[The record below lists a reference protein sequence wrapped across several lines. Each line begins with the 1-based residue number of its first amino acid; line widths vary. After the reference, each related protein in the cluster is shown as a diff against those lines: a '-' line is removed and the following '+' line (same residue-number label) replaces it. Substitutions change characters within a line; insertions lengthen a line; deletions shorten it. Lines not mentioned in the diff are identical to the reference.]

1 VDQAIVTVSPADR
14 IPFKEKVGYSL
25 GDSASNLY
33 WKTFEFFLAIFYTD
47 VFGIPAAA
55 VGIMLLVTRLGDAAA
70 DLAMGS
76 IADCT
81 RTRWGHFRPYLLWG
95 AVPLAVAGV
104 LTFTT
109 PGVGSG
115 PKLLYAYITYGSLM
129 LIYTAVNTPYSALM
143 GVMTSNSIER
153 TSISSIRFVGAFTTG
168 LFVQYFTLRFV
179 HFFGKGSD
187 ARGWQLTM
195 VLYGALAIV
204 LLLLCFIST
213 HERVIPSAHMHINA
227 ASTWGLARLLRSW
240 PWLIL
245 VGTQILTVSAFAIEG
260 SASTY
265 YFKYFLEREDLL
277 GRFLAANGVAYV
289 ASVLITSHLARKTG
303 KKFLFILS
311 LLLGGLVVG
320 LFSLARPTDIGFVFA
335 LQIVSSF
342 MFGFKS
348 PLVFAMFADEADHA
362 EWKSGERI
370 TGLVLGSAI
379 FSTKIGMAVGGALLG
394 LILAHYGYVA
404 NVSQTGW
411 SLHGIILSMSWVPCV
426 MVLLAVAAMAFYPL
440 DDAFMAKIEKDL
452 LLRKEAA
459 GG

>member
-1 VDQAIVTVSPADR
+1 M
-14 IPFKEKVGYSL
+14 

-70 DLAMGS
+70 DLLMGS
-76 IADCT
+76 IADRT
-81 RTRWGHFRPYLLWG
+81 RTRWGHFRPYLLWS
-95 AVPLAVAGV
+95 ALPLAVAGV

-109 PGVGSG
+109 PSLGGD
-115 PKLLYAYITYGSLM
+115 PKLLYAYLTYGSLM

-143 GVMTSNSIER
+143 GVMTSNSVER

-179 HFFGKGSD
+179 HLFGRGND

-195 VLYGALAIV
+195 VLYGALAIF
-204 LLLLCFIST
+204 LLLLCFLST
-213 HERVIPSAHMHINA
+213 HERVTPPAHADSNA
-227 ASTWGLARLLRSW
+227 ASKWGLARLLRSW

-265 YFKYFLEREDLL
+265 YFKYFLKRQDIL
-277 GRFLAANGVAYV
+277 GLFLAANGAAYV
-289 ASVLITSHLARKTG
+289 AAVLVTPHLARQMG
-303 KKFLFILS
+303 KKVLFILS
-311 LLLGGLVVG
+311 LVLGGLVVAF
-320 LFSLARPTDIGFVFA
+320 FSLARPSDIKFVFA
-335 LQIVSSF
+335 LQIISSF

-348 PLVFAMFADEADHA
+348 PLVFAMFADEADHT
-362 EWKSGERI
+362 EWQSGERI
-370 TGLVLGSAI
+370 TGLVIGSAI
-379 FSTKIGMAVGGALLG
+379 FSTKIGMAVGGWMVG
-394 LILAHYGYVA
+394 LILAHYGYLA
-404 NVSQTGW
+404 NVNQTGQ
-411 SLHGIILSMSWVPCV
+411 SLRGIILSMSWIPCV
-426 MVLLAVAAMAFYPL
+426 MVLSAAAAMAFYPL
-440 DDAFMAKIEKDL
+440 DDAFMAKIEKEL
-452 LLRKEAA
+452 ALRKQDA

>member
-1 VDQAIVTVSPADR
+1 MGQARVTVPPADR

-25 GDSASNLY
+25 GDSAANLY

-55 VGIMLLVTRLGDAAA
+55 VGMMLLVTRLGDAGA
-70 DLAMGS
+70 DLLMGS
-76 IADCT
+76 IADRT
-81 RTRWGHFRPYLLWG
+81 HTRWGHFRPYLLWS
-95 AVPLAVAGV
+95 ALPLAVAGV

-109 PGVGSG
+109 PRLASG
-115 PKLLYAYITYGSLM
+115 PKLFYAYITYGALM
-129 LIYTAVNTPYSALM
+129 LIYTAVNTPYTALM
-143 GVMTSNSIER
+143 GVMTPNSLER

-179 HFFGKGSD
+179 NFFGRGSD
-187 ARGWQLTM
+187 ARGWQFTM
-195 VLYGALAIV
+195 VLYGVLAIV
-204 LLLLCFIST
+204 LLLLCFVST
-213 HERVIPSAHMHINA
+213 HERVIPSTQALGNA
-227 ASTWGLARLLRSW
+227 KSKWGLDRLLCSW
-240 PWLIL
+240 PWFIL

-265 YFKYFLEREDLL
+265 YFKYFLKRQDLL
-277 GRFLAANGVAYV
+277 GLFLAANGVAYI
-289 ASVLITSHLARKTG
+289 AAVLITSHLAKQVG

-311 LLLGGLVVG
+311 LVLGGVVVG
-320 LFSLARPTDIGFVFA
+320 FFSLARPPNIGFVFA

-348 PLVFAMFADEADHA
+348 PLAFAMFADVADHT
-362 EWKSGERI
+362 EWLRNERI

-379 FSTKIGMAVGGALLG
+379 FSTKIGMAIGGWLVG

-404 NVSQTGW
+404 NVSQTAH
-411 SLHGIILSMSWVPCV
+411 SLHGIVLSMSWIPCV
-426 MVLLAVAAMAFYPL
+426 MVLSAAVAMAFYPL
-440 DDAFMAKIEKDL
+440 DDAFMARIEKDL
-452 LLRKEAA
+452 ALRKQET